1 MLSLKH
7 NMDKIVAYYRVSTDK
22 QGIKGL
28 GIEGQ
33 KEAVIRTF
41 GVPIA
46 EYVEVESGKKNNR
59 PELHKA
65 MDACKEFGATLVIA
79 KLDRLSR
86 NVAFIANLMESGVRF
101 KAADLPDVDNLT
113 VHILA
118 AVAQKERELISQ
130 RVVSALAV
138 KKKQLEEVGKRLG
151 CPDVTRSGRTV
162 KDVMIANRANR
173 VYSKPDP
180 KKVETLKI
188 LKQSGQPMSK
198 LQEVASQLFGRQL
211 SNVTIYNYLKNN

>member
-1 MLSLKH
+1 
-7 NMDKIVAYYRVSTDK
+7 MDKIVAYYRVSTDK

-41 GVPIA
+41 GKPIE

-65 MDACKEFGATLVIA
+65 MDACKNLSATLVIA

-101 KAADLPDVDNLT
+101 KAADLPDIDNLT
-113 VHILA
+113 IHILA

-138 KKKQLEEVGKRLG
+138 KKKQLEAEGKRLG
-151 CPDVTRSGRTV
+151 CPDVTKEGRSVR
-162 KDVMIANRANR
+162 DIMMANRAAR
-173 VYSKPDP
+173 VYHKPDP
-180 KKVETLKI
+180 RKVETLKI
-188 LKQSGQPMSK
+188 LKQSGQPMAK
-198 LQEVASQLFGRQL
+198 LQEVAQQLFGKQI
-211 SNVTIYNYLKNN
+211 SNVTIYKYLKT